1 MAKSVENF
9 NPNLGTVEIVPEVIS
24 VIASIAV
31 SEVDGVRGMFT
42 DVRNQTL
49 ERLGRKNLSKGV
61 KVEIIDNEIYLN
73 VYWSL
78 KYGTKISQTALKIQ
92 EAIHSAIKNMTALT
106 PKQINVHIT
115 HLEMSDNG
123 PHK

>member
-1 MAKSVENF
+1 MAKSVGNF

-31 SEVDGVRGMFT
+31 SEVEGVQGVFT
-42 DVRNQTL
+42 DMRNQTL
-49 ERLGRKNLSKGV
+49 ERLGVKNLSKGV

-73 VYWSL
+73 VYCAL
-78 KYGTKISQTALKIQ
+78 KYGSKISATTLRIQ

-115 HLEMSDNG
+115 HLEMNENG
-123 PHK
+123 QH

>member
-1 MAKSVENF
+1 MAKSVGNF

-31 SEVDGVRGMFT
+31 SEVEGVQGVFT
-42 DVRNQTL
+42 DMRNQTL
-49 ERLGRKNLSKGV
+49 ERLGVKNLSKGV

-73 VYWSL
+73 VYCAL
-78 KYGTKISQTALKIQ
+78 KYGSKISVTALRIQ

-115 HLEMSDNG
+115 HLEMNENG
-123 PHK
+123 QH

>member
-1 MAKSVENF
+1 MAKSVGNF

-31 SEVDGVRGMFT
+31 SEVEGVQGVFT
-42 DVRNQTL
+42 DMRNQTL
-49 ERLGRKNLSKGV
+49 ERLGVKNLSKGV

-73 VYWSL
+73 VYCAL
-78 KYGTKISQTALKIQ
+78 KYGSKISATALRIQ

-115 HLEMSDNG
+115 HLEMNG
-123 PHK
+123 NWQH